1 MMVEALGHVSQT
13 TVGQGQQ
20 TENILPLVEDM
31 SNTHQKG
38 RVSIALFC
46 NKRNTLIIYGT
57 SLPCRVI
64 RLLRGDFR
72 CLNRCN
78 GKLQMMNSAKRD
90 RLALPMIKI
99 AEMFSQA
106 LQAPSSEPRGVKS
119 GLADGGKH
127 LKPQSNIHTLLSA
140 DVRIEG
146 NMTFTGGLRIDGIV
160 VGDVFAIGDANNT
173 IVVGKSGTLTGEI
186 RSQHVILN
194 GQVRGSVHCARSVEI
209 LKHGRVDGIS

>member
-1 MMVEALGHVSQT
+1 
-13 TVGQGQQ
+13 
-20 TENILPLVEDM
+20 
-31 SNTHQKG
+31 
-38 RVSIALFC
+38 
-46 NKRNTLIIYGT
+46 
-57 SLPCRVI
+57 
-64 RLLRGDFR
+64 
-72 CLNRCN
+72 
-78 GKLQMMNSAKRD
+78 
-90 RLALPMIKI
+90 MIEI

-209 LKHGRVDGIS
+209 LKHGRVDGDIVDCEAIEIHAGGIVDGSLARTSSSVFEAQLWAHLDSA